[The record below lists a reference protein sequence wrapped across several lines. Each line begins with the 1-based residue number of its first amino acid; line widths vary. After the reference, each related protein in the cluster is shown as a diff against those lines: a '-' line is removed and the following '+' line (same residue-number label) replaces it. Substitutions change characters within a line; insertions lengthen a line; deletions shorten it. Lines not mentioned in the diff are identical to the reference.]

1 VIDIVSVI
9 DDDELLKIT
18 TTSPAANVEF
28 GTVCPALTDN
38 TLPTS
43 PTTSVF
49 VELLDTGTFLYPTGL
64 VPSTVQLLSV
74 PDVGVPK
81 IGVTKV
87 GVLANTLAPVPVSS
101 VSAAAKLADEGV
113 ARNVATLAANPE
125 IPVLTGKPVQF
136 VNVPDDGV
144 PSAPPELRPV
154 ANDKLPEPSV
164 LTNCPAVPSVP
175 GSVKVVLEEVFA
187 D

>member
-18 TTSPAANVEF
+18 TTSPAANVEL
-28 GTVCPALTDN
+28 GTVCPAVTDK

-81 IGVTKV
+81 TGVVSVGEVDKTTEPDPVDVVTPVPPLATTSVPAKVMVPDVVIGLPDTVRPVVPPLRATEVTVPDPTPDKAV
-87 GVLANTLAPVPVSS
+87 FNAPV
-101 VSAAAKLADEGV
+101 
-113 ARNVATLAANPE
+113 
-125 IPVLTGKPVQF
+125 VL
-136 VNVPDDGV
+136 N
-144 PSAPPELRPV
+144 
-154 ANDKLPEPSV
+154 
-164 LTNCPAVPSVP
+164 VPSVVQVSP
-175 GSVKVVLEEVFA
+175 TSKVTLA
-187 D
+187 IIR

>member
-1 VIDIVSVI
+1 M

-18 TTSPAANVEF
+18 TTSPAANVEL
-28 GTVCPALTDN
+28 GTVCPAVTDK

-74 PDVGVPK
+74 PDVGVPST
-81 IGVTKV
+81 GVTKV
-87 GVLANTLAPVPVSS
+87 GDVAKTKEPEPVSS
-101 VSAAAKLADEGV
+101 VTAAAKLDEEGV
-113 ARNVATLAANPE
+113 PNQVCTPVPKLAAVMP
-125 IPVLTGKPVQF
+125 L
-136 VNVPDDGV
+136 
-144 PSAPPELRPV
+144 

-164 LTNCPAVPSVP
+164 DRNCPAVPSVP
-175 GSVKVVLEEVFA
+175 GIVNVVFDEVFA
-187 D
+187 DWTVVVPVPDALP

>member
-1 VIDIVSVI
+1 
-9 DDDELLKIT
+9 
-18 TTSPAANVEF
+18 
-28 GTVCPALTDN
+28 
-38 TLPTS
+38 
-43 PTTSVF
+43 
-49 VELLDTGTFLYPTGL
+49 
-64 VPSTVQLLSV
+64 VQLDKL

-87 GVLANTLAPVPVSS
+87 GVLAKTLAPVPVSS

-113 ARNVATLAANPE
+113 AKNVATLAANPE

-136 VNVPDDGV
+136 VNVPVDGV
-144 PSAPPELRPV
+144 PNAPPEVSPV

-164 LTNCPAVPSVP
+164 DRNCPAVPSVP
-175 GSVKVVLEEVFA
+175 GIVKVVLEEVFA